1 MNTITQIR
9 LVERVDIDH
18 DRLGALYAEM
28 GNVGAENVV
37 CRAMEELALRMSHC
51 DRLHRS
57 GEMEHL
63 RKSARSLIAIS
74 DQIGM
79 VLLANV
85 ARDVMTCIDKSDI
98 VALAATLARL
108 MRIGEGSL
116 VAIWDLQDIT
126 I

>member
-1 MNTITQIR
+1 MNTVTQIR
-9 LVERVDIDH
+9 LSERVDIDH
-18 DRLGALYAEM
+18 DRLGALYTEM
-28 GNVGAENVV
+28 GNIGAENVV

-51 DRLHRS
+51 DRLHRC
-57 GEMEHL
+57 GEMDDL
-63 RKSARSLIAIS
+63 RKSVRSLIAIS

-85 ARDVMTCIDKSDI
+85 ARDVMACIDKSDR

>member
-1 MNTITQIR
+1 MNTVTQIR
-9 LVERVDIDH
+9 LSERVEIDH
-18 DRLGALYAEM
+18 DRLGALYTEM
-28 GNVGAENVV
+28 GNIGAENVV

-51 DRLHRS
+51 DRLHRC
-57 GEMEHL
+57 GEMDDL
-63 RKSARSLIAIS
+63 RKSVRSLIAIS

-85 ARDVMTCIDKSDI
+85 ARDVMACIDKSDR